1 MPVEIPIQESPLE
14 ATGERISPA
23 PTKEAR
29 RNGGPGWPVALS
41 GEILDVSEVAE
52 KIDPA
57 VEAARSYGEAHRGT
71 GTKRS
76 LYRRLAATRRLQRAW
91 EEAGKYLGAPQRR
104 LGKPSEATELIQQ
117 LQAIRIG
124 LENVPPLLGNAGQA
138 GYAVVALARQAT
150 PVPIFQILYPSQR
163 ETLAQHWKSGLV
175 LLRTYREYLR
185 QEIQALRQQN
195 WFGRSIRQVRT
206 LLAGQSVTVLLLL
219 MALLAL
225 GVALFNNSK

>member
-1 MPVEIPIQESPLE
+1 VD
-14 ATGERISPA
+14 
-23 PTKEAR
+23 
-29 RNGGPGWPVALS
+29 LS
-41 GEILDVSEVAE
+41 GEILDVSQVSE
-52 KIDPA
+52 KVDPA
-57 VEAARSYGEAHRGT
+57 VEAARSYGEARRGT

-104 LGKPSEATELIQQ
+104 LARPAEATELIQQ
-117 LQAIRIG
+117 LQAIRTA
-124 LENVPPLLGNAGQA
+124 LEDVPPLLGQAGQA

-175 LLRTYREYLR
+175 LLKTYREYLR
-185 QEIQALRQQN
+185 QEIQSLRQQN
-195 WFGRSIRQVRT
+195 WFGRRIRQVRT
-206 LLAGQSVTVLLLL
+206 LLVGQSVTVLLLL

-225 GVALFNNSK
+225 GVALFNTGK